1 MTFSPPSPE
10 SRSRRLLAGIRN
22 GLTDY
27 ADKLRLFS
35 YNARLYLV
43 NTILVGMMMGIY
55 QLLFNFYVLSLGY
68 DEIMAGRLLTISS
81 MVALVGALPAGYIG
95 DRIGRKAALLLSNAM
110 LCASLLG
117 IVLLHSP
124 AELYIWNIISGLAQ
138 SLMGVTMG
146 PFLMENSG
154 EEERTYLFSFGAG
167 LRMTTAFFGN
177 WLGGH
182 LPAWWGSLLGIA
194 PTDPE
199 AYGATLICVAALLFV
214 ALIPLLM
221 LRGRRPRDPSDAR
234 SQSPLEFARRSP
246 RLLAKLI
253 SPMLLISVGAG
264 LFMPFMNLFYRTMHD
279 RSDASIGSLF
289 AWGSLM
295 MAVGLMIA
303 PPLADR
309 MGKMRLVITSQ
320 ALSIPFL
327 VMLGFS
333 PWYWLSAAAY
343 LIRVALMNMSGPVYD
358 TFVMERVDESA
369 RATVAS
375 LVSMCWNFG
384 WAFSPTISGWLQ
396 VRYGFTPVVLGTI
409 LTYII
414 AILLYIRFFWNE
426 PEGEPDA
433 LEE

>member
-1 MTFSPPSPE
+1 MTLSPSSSE
-10 SRSRRLLAGIRN
+10 SRSHRVLAGIRN
-22 GLTDY
+22 GFADY
-27 ADKLRLFS
+27 AGKLRLFS
-35 YNARLYLV
+35 HNARLYLI

-81 MVALVGALPAGYIG
+81 LVALAGALPAGYIG

-110 LCASLLG
+110 LCVSLLG
-117 IVLLHSP
+117 IVWLHSP
-124 AELYIWNIISGLAQ
+124 DELIIWNIISGLGQ

-182 LPAWWGSLLGIA
+182 LPTWWGSLLGIA

-199 AYGATLICVAALLFV
+199 AYGATLLCVAVLLFL

-221 LRGRRPRDPSDAR
+221 LRGRRPHDALDSP
-234 SQSPLEFARRSP
+234 SQSPLEFAIKNP
-246 RLLAKLI
+246 RLLAKLV

-264 LFMPFMNLFYRTMHD
+264 LFMPFMNLFFRTMHD

-309 MGKMRLVITSQ
+309 IGKMRLVITSQ

-396 VRYGFTPVVLGTI
+396 VRYGFAPVVLGTI

-426 PEGEPDA
+426 PETKVEAPA
-433 LEE
+433 E

>member
-1 MTFSPPSPE
+1 
-10 SRSRRLLAGIRN
+10 
-22 GLTDY
+22 
-27 ADKLRLFS
+27 LFS
-35 YNARLYLV
+35 YNARLYLL
-43 NTILVGMMMGIY
+43 NTTLVGIMIGIY

-81 MVALVGALPAGYIG
+81 VVALVGALPAGYIG
-95 DRIGRKAALLLSNAM
+95 DRIGRKSALLLSNAM
-110 LCASLLG
+110 FCVSLLG
-117 IVLLHSP
+117 IVWLHSP
-124 AELYIWNIISGLAQ
+124 IELYVWNVISGLAQ

-154 EEERTYLFSFGAG
+154 EQERTYLFSFGAG
-167 LRMTTAFFGN
+167 LQMTTAFFGN
-177 WLGGH
+177 WLGGQ
-182 LPAWWGSLLGIA
+182 LPSLWGSLLGIA
-194 PTDPE
+194 PTDPQ
-199 AYGATLICVAALLFV
+199 AYGTTLLCVAALLFV

-221 LRGRRPRDPSDAR
+221 LRRRRQREASDAPL
-234 SQSPLEFARRSP
+234 QSPLEFARRSP

-253 SPMLLISVGAG
+253 SPILLISIGAG
-264 LFMPFMNLFYRTMHD
+264 LFMPFMNLFYRTVHQ

-295 MAVGLMIA
+295 MAIGLLVA

-320 ALSIPFL
+320 AMSIPFL
-327 VMLGFS
+327 VMLGFA
-333 PWYWLSAAAY
+333 PWYWLSATAY

-396 VRYGFTPVVLGTI
+396 VRYGFAPVVLGTI
-409 LTYII
+409 MTYII
-414 AILLYIRFFWNE
+414 AIALYIRFFWKQ
-426 PEGEPDA
+426 PEIETANPA
-433 LEE
+433 E